1 MNFIQVILFGRFYS
15 VLFQIFDKRFSFLNW
30 VLNSIGSG
38 DASMRQKEKQDSVE
52 QKPLKKGGDSSETSS
67 RGRHDKLDDKG
78 GAGGIKSGKSLP
90 KAKADMSNETSSS
103 SKYMETS
110 ESLTGTMNKMSLIGE
125 TENSSDIKIRGPK
138 SQSKHKPEE
147 WMLLDKESDALS
159 QLNLAIVSFFNDW
172 RLFIDFCPGRLLMV
186 AI

>member
-1 MNFIQVILFGRFYS
+1 
-15 VLFQIFDKRFSFLNW
+15 
-30 VLNSIGSG
+30 
-38 DASMRQKEKQDSVE
+38 MRQKEKQDSAE
-52 QKPLKKGGDSSETSS
+52 QKPFKKGGDSSETSS
-67 RGRHDKLDDKG
+67 RGRHDKLDNSVSKG

-103 SKYMETS
+103 SKYLETS

-125 TENSSDIKIRGPK
+125 TENSSDIKIRGPR

-159 QLNLAIVSFFNDW
+159 QLNLAIVSFFDYW
-172 RLFIDFCPGRLLMV
+172 RLFIDFCPGRVLII